1 MSSKDLDSLYLI
13 QRFFGIGNVTVHGD
27 SAMYQVVKLSDLA
40 CIIEHFDNYPL
51 KTQKHADY
59 LLFKKAFNVISNKQ
73 HLTEIGLRKL
83 ISIRA
88 SINKGLPERLQ
99 AAFPDVTPE
108 LRPEVIK
115 ANFELNNLAVKY

>member
-40 CIIEHFDNYPL
+40 CIIEHFNNYPL

-59 LLFKKAFNVISNKQ
+59 LLFKKAFNVVSNKQ
-73 HLTEIGLRKL
+73 HLTEIGLHKL

-88 SINKGLPERLQ
+88 SINKGLPERLKL
-99 AAFPDVTPE
+99 AFPNITPV
-108 LRPEVIK
+108 LRPEVPK
-115 ANFELNNLAVKY
+115 ANLDPNNVKVKY

>member
-40 CIIEHFDNYPL
+40 CIIEHFNNYPL

-59 LLFKKAFNVISNKQ
+59 LLFKKAFNVVSNKQ
-73 HLTEIGLRKL
+73 HLTEIGLYKFL
-83 ISIRA
+83 SIRA

-99 AAFPDVTPE
+99 VAFPNVIPE
-108 LRPEVIK
+108 LRSEVIK
-115 ANFELNNLAVKY
+115 AKLDPNNLDVNY

>member
-40 CIIEHFDNYPL
+40 CIIEHFNNYPL

-59 LLFKKAFNVISNKQ
+59 LLFKKAFNVVSNK
-73 HLTEIGLRKL
+73 
-83 ISIRA
+83 
-88 SINKGLPERLQ
+88 
-99 AAFPDVTPE
+99 
-108 LRPEVIK
+108 
-115 ANFELNNLAVKY
+115 